1 MQFRSIKSLK
11 LDITLVKWLP
21 AAFEENY
28 FGNLNN
34 NENQHVIVNIKWTR
48 LDLNLYIY
56 WIGNTL
62 SIEIQSGK
70 PAKLAVSILSYDSLF
85 AETCYNIFEIV
96 FWELNNCEGLRQN
109 ADADGQMTDGFKCKM
124 RKGKMQTDG
133 CEGKCRR
140 LKCGRTDVSVKGA
153 EG

>member
-34 NENQHVIVNIKWTR
+34 NENQHVIVNIKSTR

-56 WIGNTL
+56 WIGDTL
-62 SIEIQSGK
+62 SIEI
-70 PAKLAVSILSYDSLF
+70 
-85 AETCYNIFEIV
+85 
-96 FWELNNCEGLRQN
+96 
-109 ADADGQMTDGFKCKM
+109 
-124 RKGKMQTDG
+124 
-133 CEGKCRR
+133 
-140 LKCGRTDVSVKGA
+140 
-153 EG
+153 